1 MSCSSQRVRPLKL
14 PAIDTLL
21 TQGPKPTMKFDLA
34 YCLSLDD
41 KLSIYD
47 VRDLN
52 FDETMA
58 FDSGKERFQCP
69 NDECRAAFDA
79 ANVLTTFNAK
89 NVNYVRTPHF
99 KNTPGTR
106 HVAECPYAS
115 LKAPSSVM
123 EAGGVEKDDSREE
136 HFPSE
141 LLLTRRQYVRKPP
154 TSASAAD
161 ALRDASTTHL
171 TDNQT
176 NYSGHEP
183 APDKTSVFAHPVEC
197 FVSNFEDKDLLKRMP
212 LKVGEHSAPYG
223 SFFKKIEYLTDNKGL
238 IYWGK
243 IKQIKDYTQSFRIDF
258 EQKVWFKQ
266 LDEAKK
272 KPYSVNV
279 YLSKKL
285 IENYR
290 KRKAFLEEI
299 KHAIDSDKALFCFFY
314 GVTPELQQ
322 VPSKKNP
329 EQTFGVFSANIENLD
344 HFIIRE
350 APILEG

>member
-1 MSCSSQRVRPLKL
+1 
-14 PAIDTLL
+14 
-21 TQGPKPTMKFDLA
+21 MKFDKA
-34 YCLSLDD
+34 YCLSLDE

-58 FDSGKERFQCP
+58 FDSAKDSFQCP
-69 NDECRAAFDA
+69 NDACRAEFDGQ
-79 ANVLTTFNAK
+79 NVLGTFNAK
-89 NVNYVRTPHF
+89 NVNYIRTPHF
-99 KNTPGTR
+99 KNLPSTR
-106 HVAECPYAS
+106 HIEGCPYGTS
-115 LKAPSSVM
+115 KALAPG
-123 EAGGVEKDDSREE
+123 EDADADREE

-154 TSASAAD
+154 GPVVDSGSPRDELKTPSANTATEHAP
-161 ALRDASTTHL
+161 RET
-171 TDNQT
+171 
-176 NYSGHEP
+176 
-183 APDKTSVFAHPVEC
+183 APDKTTVFAHPVEC

-212 LKVGEHSAPYG
+212 LKIGEHAAPYG
-223 SFFKKIEYLTDNKGL
+223 SFFKKIEYLQDNRGL

-243 IKQIKDYTQSFRIDF
+243 IKEIKDYTQSFRIDF

-266 LDEAKK
+266 PDETKK
-272 KPYSVNV
+272 KPFSVNV

-285 IENYR
+285 IDTYR

-299 KHAIDSDKALFCFFY
+299 KHAIDSEQELYCFFY
-314 GVTPELQQ
+314 GVTPELKQ

-350 APILEG
+350 APGLAST

>member
-1 MSCSSQRVRPLKL
+1 
-14 PAIDTLL
+14 
-21 TQGPKPTMKFDLA
+21 MKFDLA

-52 FDETMA
+52 FDETME
-58 FDSGKERFQCP
+58 FDSAKEHFQCP
-69 NDECRAAFDA
+69 NDACRSAFEA

-99 KNTPGTR
+99 KNTPSTR
-106 HVAECPYAS
+106 HVTNCPYVSFKTPAS
-115 LKAPSSVM
+115 
-123 EAGGVEKDDSREE
+123 GVDADGAETDDSREE
-136 HFPSE
+136 HFPLE
-141 LLLTRRQYVRKPP
+141 LLLTRRQYVRKP
-154 TSASAAD
+154 SSQAAAED
-161 ALRDASTTHL
+161 AARNSPRNTATNNDAMH
-171 TDNQT
+171 
-176 NYSGHEP
+176 SGPET
-183 APDKTSVFAHPVEC
+183 APDKTTVFAHPVEC

-212 LKVGEHSAPYG
+212 LKIGEHTAPYS

-243 IKQIKDYTQSFRIDF
+243 IKEIKDYTQSFRIDF
-258 EQKVWFKQ
+258 EQKIWFKQ
-266 LDEAKK
+266 ADEAKK

-299 KHAIDSDKALFCFFY
+299 KHAVDSDKELFCFFY
-314 GVTPELQQ
+314 GVTPQLQQ

-350 APILEG
+350 APGLSST

>member
-1 MSCSSQRVRPLKL
+1 
-14 PAIDTLL
+14 
-21 TQGPKPTMKFDLA
+21 MKFDKA
-34 YCLSLDD
+34 YCLSLDE

-58 FDSGKERFQCP
+58 FDSVRESFQCP

-79 ANVLTTFNAK
+79 QNVLGTFNAK
-89 NVNYVRTPHF
+89 NVNYIRTPHF
-99 KNTPGTR
+99 KNLPSTR
-106 HVAECPYAS
+106 HVEGCPYV
-115 LKAPSSVM
+115 SSKTLA
-123 EAGGVEKDDSREE
+123 AGEDAEGDNDREE

-141 LLLTRRQYVRKPP
+141 LLLTRRQYVRKPSILATDVESP
-154 TSASAAD
+154 RSEPKTPSAHTATELAP
-161 ALRDASTTHL
+161 RET
-171 TDNQT
+171 
-176 NYSGHEP
+176 

-197 FVSNFEDKDLLKRMP
+197 FVSNFDDKDTLKRMP
-212 LKVGEHSAPYG
+212 LKIGEHTASYG
-223 SFFKKIEYLTDNKGL
+223 SFFKKIEYLQDNKGL

-243 IKQIKDYTQSFRIDF
+243 IKEIKDYKTSFRIDF
-258 EQKVWFKQ
+258 EKKVWV
-266 LDEAKK
+266 DK

-279 YLSKKL
+279 YLSKQL

-299 KHAIDSDKALFCFFY
+299 KNAIDSERELYCFFY
-314 GVTPELQQ
+314 GVTPELKQ

-329 EQTFGVFSANIENLD
+329 EQTFRVFSGDIENLD

-350 APILEG
+350 VPGLEGK

>member
-1 MSCSSQRVRPLKL
+1 
-14 PAIDTLL
+14 
-21 TQGPKPTMKFDLA
+21 MKFDLA
-34 YCLSLDD
+34 YCLSLDT

-58 FDSGKERFQCP
+58 FDSAREHFQCP
-69 NDECRAAFDA
+69 NDACRAAFDA

-106 HVAECPYAS
+106 HVADCPYVS
-115 LKAPSSVM
+115 LKSAAPGVD
-123 EAGGVEKDDSREE
+123 GVEGDDGREE

-154 TSASAAD
+154 SPALAPDAVRDAAKALSAAD
-161 ALRDASTTHL
+161 HGEHP
-171 TDNQT
+171 T
-176 NYSGHEP
+176 NDS
-183 APDKTSVFAHPVEC
+183 APDKTTVFAHPVEC
-197 FVSNFEDKDLLKRMP
+197 FVSNFGDKELLKRTP
-212 LKVGEHSAPYG
+212 LKIGEHTAPYG
-223 SFFKKIEYLTDNKGL
+223 SFFKKVEYLQDHQGL

-243 IKQIKDYTQSFRIDF
+243 IKEIKDYTQSFRIDF

-266 LDEAKK
+266 ADEAKK

-290 KRKAFLEEI
+290 KRKAFLQEI
-299 KHAIDSDKALFCFFY
+299 KHAVDSDKELFCFFY
-314 GVTPELQQ
+314 GVTPELKQ

-329 EQTFGVFSANIENLD
+329 EQTFGVFTANIENLD
-344 HFIIRE
+344 HFIVRE
-350 APILEG
+350 APGLAEK

>member
-1 MSCSSQRVRPLKL
+1 
-14 PAIDTLL
+14 
-21 TQGPKPTMKFDLA
+21 MKFDLA

-52 FDETMA
+52 FDETVA
-58 FDSGKERFQCP
+58 FDSAKEHFQCP
-69 NDECRAAFDA
+69 NDACRVAFDV
-79 ANVLTTFNAK
+79 ANGLGTFNAK

-99 KNTPGTR
+99 KNLPSTR
-106 HVAECPYAS
+106 HVEGCPYVS
-115 LKAPSSVM
+115 LKTPAT
-123 EAGGVEKDDSREE
+123 GVDAEGEESDDGREE

-141 LLLTRRQYVRKPP
+141 LLLTRREYVRRP
-154 TSASAAD
+154 SVSVAAAD
-161 ALRDASTTHL
+161 IVRDASNSPSSASKEDPPSREH
-171 TDNQT
+171 
-176 NYSGHEP
+176 

-197 FVSNFEDKDLLKRMP
+197 FVSNFADKDLLKRVP
-212 LKVGEHSAPYG
+212 LKIGEHQAPYA
-223 SFFKKIEYLTDNKGL
+223 SFFKKIEYLQDNKGL

-243 IKQIKDYTQSFRIDF
+243 IKEIKDYTQSFRIDF
-258 EQKVWFKQ
+258 EQKVWVKQ
-266 LDEAKK
+266 PGETKK

-285 IENYR
+285 IDSYR

-299 KHAIDSDKALFCFFY
+299 KHAIESGRALFCFFY
-314 GVTPELQQ
+314 GVTPELKQ

-344 HFIIRE
+344 HLIVRE
-350 APILEG
+350 APGLTEN

>member
-1 MSCSSQRVRPLKL
+1 
-14 PAIDTLL
+14 
-21 TQGPKPTMKFDLA
+21 MKFDLA

-58 FDSGKERFQCP
+58 FDSAKEQFQCP
-69 NDECRAAFDA
+69 NDACRTAFDA
-79 ANVLTTFNAK
+79 MNVLGTFNAK

-99 KNTPGTR
+99 KNIPSTR
-106 HVAECPYAS
+106 HIEGCPYAS
-115 LKAPSSVM
+115 LKTPASGL
-123 EAGGVEKDDSREE
+123 EADGGETDDSREE

-141 LLLTRRQYVRKPP
+141 LLLTRREYVRKPSSP
-154 TSASAAD
+154 TVAAD
-161 ALRDASTTHL
+161 VLRDERVPSVANHVEYPNRDS
-171 TDNQT
+171 
-176 NYSGHEP
+176 S
-183 APDKTSVFAHPVEC
+183 PDKTSVFAHPVEC
-197 FVSNFEDKDLLKRMP
+197 FVSNFDNKDLLKRMP
-212 LKVGEHSAPYG
+212 LKIGEHTAPYA
-223 SFFKKIEYLTDNKGL
+223 SFFKKIDYLLDNKGL

-243 IKQIKDYTQSFRIDF
+243 IKEIKDYTQSFRIDF
-258 EQKVWFKQ
+258 EAKVWFKQ
-266 LDEAKK
+266 PDEAKK

-285 IENYR
+285 IDNYR

-299 KHAIDSDKALFCFFY
+299 KHAVDSERDLYCFFY
-314 GVTPELQQ
+314 GVTPELKQ
-322 VPSKKNP
+322 VPSKKKP

-350 APILEG
+350 APGLAEG

>member
-1 MSCSSQRVRPLKL
+1 
-14 PAIDTLL
+14 
-21 TQGPKPTMKFDLA
+21 MKFDLA

-58 FDSGKERFQCP
+58 FDSAQEHFQCP
-69 NDECRAAFDA
+69 NDACRLAFDA
-79 ANVLTTFNAK
+79 ANGLGTFNAK

-99 KNTPGTR
+99 KNLPSTR
-106 HVAECPYAS
+106 HVEGCPYVS
-115 LKAPSSVM
+115 LKTPAS
-123 EAGGVEKDDSREE
+123 EADGTEADDGREE

-141 LLLTRRQYVRKPP
+141 LLLTRRQYVRKPHSP
-154 TSASAAD
+154 KGVVNVARDEAIASSADTGVEPSAQD
-161 ALRDASTTHL
+161 S
-171 TDNQT
+171 
-176 NYSGHEP
+176 

-197 FVSNFEDKDLLKRMP
+197 FVSNFEDRELLKRMP
-212 LKVGEHSAPYG
+212 LKIGEHAATYG
-223 SFFKKIEYLTDNKGL
+223 AFFKKIEYLQDNKGL

-243 IKQIKDYTQSFRIDF
+243 VKEIKDYTQSFRIDF
-258 EQKVWFKQ
+258 EKKVWF
-266 LDEAKK
+266 EK

-285 IENYR
+285 IDSYR

-299 KHAIDSDKALFCFFY
+299 KHAIESGRELYCFFY
-314 GVTPELQQ
+314 GVTPALKQ

-329 EQTFGVFSANIENLD
+329 EQTFGVFSADIENLD
-344 HFIIRE
+344 HFIVRE
-350 APILEG
+350 APGLEGK

>member
-1 MSCSSQRVRPLKL
+1 
-14 PAIDTLL
+14 
-21 TQGPKPTMKFDLA
+21 MKFDLA

-58 FDSGKERFQCP
+58 FDSAKEHFQCP
-69 NDECRAAFDA
+69 NDACRAAFDA

-99 KNTPGTR
+99 KNTPSTR
-106 HVAECPYAS
+106 HVADCPYVS
-115 LKAPSSVM
+115 LKSPAP
-123 EAGGVEKDDSREE
+123 GVDADGAETDDSREE

-141 LLLTRRQYVRKPP
+141 LLLTRREYVRKPSNTTVVADVVREESKP
-154 TSASAAD
+154 YLAAGD
-161 ALRDASTTHL
+161 VEKPAHDS
-171 TDNQT
+171 
-176 NYSGHEP
+176 
-183 APDKTSVFAHPVEC
+183 APDKTSIFAHPVEC
-197 FVSNFEDKDLLKRMP
+197 FVSNFEDKELLKRMP
-212 LKVGEHSAPYG
+212 LKIGEHTAPYG

-243 IKQIKDYTQSFRIDF
+243 IKEIKDYTQSFRVDF
-258 EQKVWFKQ
+258 DQKVWFKQ
-266 LDEAKK
+266 ADEAKK

-285 IENYR
+285 IDNYR

-299 KHAIDSDKALFCFFY
+299 KHAIESGKDLYCFFY
-314 GVTPELQQ
+314 GVTPELKQ

-350 APILEG
+350 APGLAPQ

>member
-1 MSCSSQRVRPLKL
+1 
-14 PAIDTLL
+14 
-21 TQGPKPTMKFDLA
+21 MKFDLA

-58 FDSGKERFQCP
+58 FDSTKEHFQCP
-69 NDECRAAFDA
+69 NDACRSAFDA

-106 HVAECPYAS
+106 HVADCPYVSIKTPA
-115 LKAPSSVM
+115 LGMDGA
-123 EAGGVEKDDSREE
+123 ETDDSREE

-141 LLLTRRQYVRKPP
+141 LLLTRRQYVRKPSNP
-154 TSASAAD
+154 AATAD
-161 ALRDASTTHL
+161 TLRDAPGSPSAVSTPEHPPRE
-171 TDNQT
+171 
-176 NYSGHEP
+176 S

-197 FVSNFEDKDLLKRMP
+197 FVSNFEDKELLKRMP
-212 LKVGEHSAPYG
+212 LKIGEHTAPYG

-243 IKQIKDYTQSFRIDF
+243 IKEIKDYTQSFRIDF

-266 LDEAKK
+266 ADEAKK

-290 KRKAFLEEI
+290 KRTAFLQEI
-299 KHAIDSDKALFCFFY
+299 KHAVDSDAELFCFFY
-314 GVTPELQQ
+314 GVTPELKQ

-344 HFIIRE
+344 HFVIRE
-350 APILEG
+350 ARLPGSG

>member
-1 MSCSSQRVRPLKL
+1 
-14 PAIDTLL
+14 
-21 TQGPKPTMKFDLA
+21 MKFDLA

-58 FDSGKERFQCP
+58 FDSAKEQFQCP
-69 NDECRAAFDA
+69 NDACRMAFDA
-79 ANVLTTFNAK
+79 MNVLGTFNAK

-99 KNTPGTR
+99 KNIPSTR
-106 HVAECPYAS
+106 HIEGCPYAS
-115 LKAPSSVM
+115 LKTPPSGL
-123 EAGGVEKDDSREE
+123 EADGGETDDSREE

-141 LLLTRRQYVRKPP
+141 LLLTRREYLRKPSSS
-154 TSASAAD
+154 TVAAD
-161 ALRDASTTHL
+161 VLRS
-171 TDNQT
+171 
-176 NYSGHEP
+176 

-197 FVSNFEDKDLLKRMP
+197 FVSNFDNKDLLKRMP
-212 LKVGEHSAPYG
+212 LKIGEHTAPYG
-223 SFFKKIEYLTDNKGL
+223 SFFKKIEYLLDNKGL

-243 IKQIKDYTQSFRIDF
+243 IKEIKDYTQSFRIDF
-258 EQKVWFKQ
+258 EPKVWFKQ
-266 LDEAKK
+266 PDEAKK

-285 IENYR
+285 IDNYR

-299 KHAIDSDKALFCFFY
+299 KHAVDSERDLYCFFY
-314 GVTPELQQ
+314 GVTPELKQ

-344 HFIIRE
+344 HFIVRE
-350 APILEG
+350 APGLADK

>member
-1 MSCSSQRVRPLKL
+1 
-14 PAIDTLL
+14 
-21 TQGPKPTMKFDLA
+21 MKFDLA
-34 YCLSLDD
+34 YCLSLDE

-52 FDETMA
+52 FDETVA
-58 FDSGKERFQCP
+58 FDSAKEHFQCP
-69 NDECRAAFDA
+69 NDACRAAFDVE
-79 ANVLTTFNAK
+79 NVLGTFNAK
-89 NVNYVRTPHF
+89 NVRYVRTPHF
-99 KNTPGTR
+99 KNIPSTR
-106 HVAECPYAS
+106 HIEGCPYVS
-115 LKAPSSVM
+115 LKAPAAGL
-123 EAGGVEKDDSREE
+123 EAEGAEMDDGREE

-141 LLLTRRQYVRKPP
+141 LLLTRREYVRKPSNLAVVADSMGNERAP
-154 TSASAAD
+154 SPASHVEHPS
-161 ALRDASTTHL
+161 RDS
-171 TDNQT
+171 
-176 NYSGHEP
+176 

-197 FVSNFEDKDLLKRMP
+197 FVSNFADKDLLKRMP
-212 LKVGEHSAPYG
+212 LKIGEHTAPYA
-223 SFFKKIEYLTDNKGL
+223 SFFKKIEYLLDNKGL

-243 IKQIKDYTQSFRIDF
+243 IKEIKDYTQSFRIDF

-266 LDEAKK
+266 ADDAKK

-285 IENYR
+285 IDNYR

-299 KHAIDSDKALFCFFY
+299 KHAVDSEAPLYCFFY
-314 GVTPELQQ
+314 GVTPGFKQ

-350 APILEG
+350 APGLADG